1 MTTGEAGCPA
11 GVGVRSPCVRAIRG
25 SIPRVVAR
33 WWSFSR
39 ATGLPWG

>member
-1 MTTGEAGCPA
+1 MTTGRARGLA
-11 GVGVRSPCVRAIRG
+11 AARSPCVRAIRG